1 MIEMMMM
8 IMMMMMII
16 EVMMMMMMM
25 MMIEI
30 EIEIEI
36 VIVMMITLNCHHY
49 SYSFIK
55 VTQAL
60 DKFGDMVFQRLKMK
74 ASEGCRE
81 NDRWG
86 KSLSGNS
93 FTAADVPLS
102 AKETCR
108 NWFYKSS
115 CIREL
120 LPRVYIELSL
130 FKCYRFVTDDDF
142 GSILSRIT
150 SVIRGDSCH
159 LHVPYCC

>member
-1 MIEMMMM
+1 
-8 IMMMMMII
+8 
-16 EVMMMMMMM
+16 
-25 MMIEI
+25 
-30 EIEIEI
+30 
-36 VIVMMITLNCHHY
+36 
-49 SYSFIK
+49 
-55 VTQAL
+55 
-60 DKFGDMVFQRLKMK
+60 MVFQRLKMK
-74 ASEGCRE
+74 ASEGWRE
-81 NDRWG
+81 SDRWG
-86 KSLSGNS
+86 KSLSGDS

-150 SVIRGDSCH
+150 SVIRGNSCH
-159 LHVPYCC
+159 LHVPTLLLLIDGLVVMTIHHCCQYVQYVHSQYVHSLVTCALT

>member
-8 IMMMMMII
+8 IVIMMI
-16 EVMMMMMMM
+16 MMMMMM
-25 MMIEI
+25 MMIV
-30 EIEIEI
+30 I
-36 VIVMMITLNCHHY
+36 VIVMMIILNCHHY
-49 SYSFIK
+49 SYSFMK

-81 NDRWG
+81 NDRCG
-86 KSLSGNS
+86 KSLSGVS

>member
-1 MIEMMMM
+1 
-8 IMMMMMII
+8 
-16 EVMMMMMMM
+16 MMMMMM
-25 MMIEI
+25 MMIV
-30 EIEIEI
+30 I
-36 VIVMMITLNCHHY
+36 VIILNCHHY

-60 DKFGDMVFQRLKMK
+60 NKFGDMVFQRLKMK
-74 ASEGCRE
+74 ASDGWSE

-86 KSLSGNS
+86 KSLSGDS

-150 SVIRGDSCH
+150 SVIRGNSCH
-159 LHVPYCC
+159 LHVPYCG